1 MQVSAYYCSFGE
13 LGMFSEEGLWATQT
27 SSTWSVHSVESEVP
41 WNLKSQSGEVLL
53 SVEFKSVETDDDL
66 LSLAKDEVENEKL
79 VISTTVE
86 DKQK

>member
-1 MQVSAYYCSFGE
+1 MWSLKSHE
-13 LGMFSEEGLWATQT
+13 T
-27 SSTWSVHSVESEVP
+27 S
-41 WNLKSQSGEVLL
+41 KSQSGEVLL